1 MTDMLYYV
9 GAFVAALGVLIAVHE
24 FGHFWIARRLGVKV
38 LRFSI
43 GFGKPLWSRRLG
55 KDRMELAIGVF
66 PLGGY
71 VKMLD
76 ETEGEVPPQELHRA
90 FNRQKVWKRMAI
102 VVAGPLFNFL
112 FAILAYWAVYM
123 IGVDGIKPVVGK
135 VMESSIAQHAGF
147 RVGDL
152 ILSIDG
158 KEVQSWDQR
167 RLYLFQ
173 RALDHASVN
182 VEVRDAQGNVETRL
196 LDLSSLP
203 VQEVNASLLERGI
216 GLIGFFP
223 EPLPV
228 IGAMEPGPAAS
239 AGMKIGDRL
248 VEINGEPVPS
258 WEQLVKVISKS
269 PGKTVNVTVEREG
282 ARHDFKVT
290 PDAVEQGE
298 QTVGRINIR
307 PQFTDIPDALR
318 VKVRFGVVEALTE
331 GARNTWSMSV
341 LTIEMLY
348 RMLKLEV
355 SARNISGPITI
366 AQYAGYSAKV
376 GVAQFVLFLAV
387 ISISLGV
394 LNLLP
399 IPVLDGG
406 HLMYYIIESIK
417 GSPLSERTM
426 MLGQQVGV
434 SLLGGLMMLA
444 FYNDLTRIFQ

>member
-1 MTDMLYYV
+1 MTDLLYYV
-9 GAFVAALGVLIAVHE
+9 GAFVVALGVLIAVHE
-24 FGHFWIARRLGVKV
+24 FGHFWVARRLGVKV

-43 GFGKPLWSRRLG
+43 GFGKPLWSRRVG
-55 KDRMELAIGVF
+55 QDRMELAVGAF

-90 FNRQKVWKRMAI
+90 FNRQKPWKRMAI

-135 VMESSIAQHAGF
+135 VTESSIAQQAGF
-147 RVGDL
+147 RAGDV

-158 KEVQSWDQR
+158 KQVQSWDQR

-173 RALDHASVN
+173 RALDRARVN
-182 VEVRDAQGNVETRL
+182 VEVRDAQGKVESRQ
-196 LDLSSLP
+196 LDLSNLP

-216 GLIGFFP
+216 GLTGFFP

-228 IGAMEPGPAAS
+228 IGAMEPGPAAR

-248 VEINGEPVPS
+248 VEVNGEPVPS
-258 WEQLVKVISKS
+258 WERLVETISKS
-269 PGKTVNVTVEREG
+269 PGQAVRVTVEREG
-282 ARHDFKVT
+282 ARHDFEVT
-290 PDAVEQGE
+290 PDAVELGG
-298 QTVGRINIR
+298 QTIGRINIR
-307 PQFTDIPDALR
+307 PRFTDIPDAMR
-318 VKVRFGVVEALTE
+318 VKVRFGVAEALTE

-341 LTIEMLY
+341 LTLEMLY

-376 GVAQFVLFLAV
+376 GVEQFVLFLAV

-434 SLLGGLMMLA
+434 ALLGGLMLLA
-444 FYNDLTRIFQ
+444 FYNDLTRIFR

>member
-1 MTDMLYYV
+1 MTDLLYYV
-9 GAFVAALGVLIAVHE
+9 GAFVVALGILIAVHE
-24 FGHFWIARRLGVKV
+24 FGHFWVARRLGVKV

-43 GFGKPLWSRRLG
+43 GFGKPLWSRRVG
-55 KDRMELAIGVF
+55 EDRMELAIGAF

-135 VMESSIAQHAGF
+135 VVESSIAQQAGF
-147 RVGDL
+147 RAGDV

-173 RALDHASVN
+173 RALDRARVN
-182 VEVRDAQGNVETRL
+182 VEVRDAQGKVESRQ
-196 LDLSSLP
+196 LDLSNLP

-228 IGAMEPGPAAS
+228 IGAMEPGPAAR

-248 VEINGEPVPS
+248 VEVNGEPVPS
-258 WEQLVKVISKS
+258 WERLVETINKS
-269 PGKTVNVTVEREG
+269 PGKAVRVTVEREG
-282 ARHDFKVT
+282 ARHDFEVT
-290 PDAVEQGE
+290 PDAVEQDG
-298 QTVGRINIR
+298 QTIGRINIR
-307 PQFTDIPDALR
+307 PQFTDIPDAMR
-318 VKVRFGVVEALTE
+318 VKVRFGVAEALTE
-331 GARNTWSMSV
+331 GVRNTWSMSV
-341 LTIEMLY
+341 LTLEMLY

-376 GVAQFVLFLAV
+376 GVEQFVLFLAV

-434 SLLGGLMMLA
+434 ALLGGLMMLA
-444 FYNDLTRIFQ
+444 FYNDLTRIFR